1 MAEETVAGASE
12 KNVNLGDLTTKF
24 NTLINKENRSGD
36 DNKQL
41 LEITKILKEYGKFNK
56 TIGKDLKEQK
66 RYRKEIQ
73 KAQKQ
78 QVKDNDEMHKTV
90 KDTIGGLLR
99 SGFKAITSG
108 IDQSIKTYSQY
119 AIKVNTELRGTT
131 KETTKA
137 YTDAVE
143 KLNNAIGSTGL
154 AKMSDVL
161 SQMSSLTAKGIVANV
176 EQKAFLASIKDGII
190 STFDIAD
197 STMLRII
204 KLQGEESTTNRMVM
218 QASLRDYLNQQY
230 QNSQYIVENYKQVS
244 DSLLEATSLLTSSMS
259 LGLESTVQ
267 KWMGSLASVGL
278 STNAINSLAQAI
290 GYLGSGDLQGM
301 SSSGVQKLVMMGANR
316 AGLSYSDMLIGGV
329 SAENAE
335 ALMAGMVAYLGGL
348 SGNNVILSEYAKIF
362 GVSVSDIVAARN
374 ATKELESIRGSTIA
388 YTESALS
395 QYLTDYSNTLQEV
408 PSVLYD
414 ALMDNMFFG
423 MGTNVASSRFGY
435 ASYKVG
441 GLLSSIGNDISK
453 SGEAIVS
460 TVGTV
465 MNVAGVAAQ
474 LLAAFG
480 VTSGKG
486 IKGVMKTITG
496 LGDSFM
502 NLFAAPDSL
511 EAFNKLGIEGK
522 GFNIIGSQIEGADA
536 FFNTRN
542 PNTSPYTATSGGNYG
557 DQDTGEGTKID
568 IDESAIEEAEQAK
581 TANDIYEFL
590 SDDVVTITP
599 YISEE
604 MNFIAPILEFQKA
617 QFETTK
623 AIAEDFNKLLTGE
636 YALVM
641 KNEGYDSGMF

>member
-12 KNVNLGDLTTKF
+12 KNVNLGDLTSKF
-24 NTLINKENRSGD
+24 HTLIGKENRSNE

-78 QVKDNDEMHKTV
+78 QIKDNDEMHKTV

-108 IDQSIKTYSQY
+108 IDAGIKAYSEY
-119 AIKVNTELRGTT
+119 AIKVNSELNKSGTT
-131 KETTKA
+131 YKE
-137 YTDAVE
+137 AVE
-143 KLNNAIGSTGL
+143 KLNSAIGSTGL
-154 AKMSDVL
+154 AKMSNVL

-259 LGLESTVQ
+259 LSLESTVQ
-267 KWMGSLASVGL
+267 KWMGSLSSVGL
-278 STNAINSLAQAI
+278 STNAVNSLAQAI

-301 SSSGVQKLVMMGANR
+301 ASSGVQKLVMMGANR

-362 GVSVSDIVAARN
+362 GVSVSDIVAAKN

-465 MNVAGVAAQ
+465 MNVAGIAAQ

-486 IKGVMKTITG
+486 IKGVMKTLTG
-496 LGDSFM
+496 LGDSFL

-617 QFETTK
+617 QLDTTK